1 MGINTFTRAMV
12 GITGHHVDFNTRPE
26 DIGGL
31 SKIGLSICFASFL
44 AALQF
49 GIAGWF
55 LAGDLDPIV
64 RALVSLTTG
73 LIGAL
78 VVLLID
84 RSFIYASD
92 TRADSVG
99 KLGYF
104 YIAIR
109 IFLILAIG
117 SLSSQFVLPLLLKSE
132 LAIHIQDLKDNRYQA
147 AKDRYL
153 EKYNVQEKVSNE
165 QSIRTSISKIRAEL
179 DNPPQSLV
187 RQKLEAENCL
197 LDYKRKINSAIGPDV
212 EFNEVA
218 NLFSADK
225 AACDRLSIIYKEAYQ
240 GYFNPRKVLLTIN
253 QDAYG
258 KAQEDANSAQ
268 AFMTTDLKH
277 ADETNQQFIN
287 MSSADVLWDLIKT
300 NPGARSKYLLITTV
314 QLVLELMPLLLKSL
328 LGRSP
333 LGIRV
338 AMRMNALQEEYSD
351 VELQY
356 QLNSIERVTKVTN
369 AQNKQRI
376 TALDEEIIIQEK
388 KNQLTSLKV
397 DVRHKIFKTIQTPSA
412 DSESIFSSSKPKT
425 DSPYVKPD
433 VTQQPQEDTRVEVKG
448 DRFVDPSHYA
458 TV

>member
-1 MGINTFTRAMV
+1 MGINAFTRAMV
-12 GITGHHVDFNTRPE
+12 SITGHHVDFHTRSE
-26 DIGGL
+26 DVGGL

-55 LAGDLDPIV
+55 LASDLDPIV
-64 RALVSLTTG
+64 RASVSLTTG

-132 LAIHIQDLKDNRYQA
+132 LAIHIQDLKDQRYQA

-165 QSIRTSISKIRAEL
+165 QSIRSSISKIRAEL

-197 LDYKRKINSAIGPDV
+197 LDYKRKVNSAIGPDV

-258 KAQEDANSAQ
+258 KAQEDANSAR
-268 AFMTTDLKH
+268 AFMTTDLKQ

-328 LGRSP
+328 LGRSS

-356 QLNSIERVTKVTN
+356 QLAAVERLTKVTN
-369 AQNKQRI
+369 AQNNQRI
-376 TALDEEIIIQEK
+376 NALDEEMVIQEK
-388 KNQLTSLKV
+388 KNQLATLKA
-397 DVRHKIFKTIQTPSA
+397 DVRHKIFKARRTPLA
-412 DSESIFSSSKPKT
+412 DSESTFSSMKSKT
-425 DSPYVKPD
+425 DSANVKPND
-433 VTQQPQEDTRVEVKG
+433 TMQSQEDTRVEVKG
-448 DRFVDPSHYA
+448 DRFVDPRQYA
-458 TV
+458 TA

>member
-1 MGINTFTRAMV
+1 MGINPFTRAMV

-55 LAGDLDPIV
+55 LAGNLDPIV
-64 RALVSLTTG
+64 RALVSFTTG

-132 LAIHIQDLKDNRYQA
+132 LAIHIQDLKDNRYEA

-165 QSIRTSISKIRAEL
+165 QSIRSSISKIRAEL

-187 RQKLEAENCL
+187 RQKLEAENCM
-197 LDYKRKINSAIGPDV
+197 LDYKRKVNSAIGPDV

-225 AACDRLSIIYKEAYQ
+225 TACDRLSVMYK
-240 GYFNPRKVLLTIN
+240 
-253 QDAYG
+253 
-258 KAQEDANSAQ
+258 
-268 AFMTTDLKH
+268 
-277 ADETNQQFIN
+277 
-287 MSSADVLWDLIKT
+287 
-300 NPGARSKYLLITTV
+300 
-314 QLVLELMPLLLKSL
+314 
-328 LGRSP
+328 
-333 LGIRV
+333 
-338 AMRMNALQEEYSD
+338 
-351 VELQY
+351 
-356 QLNSIERVTKVTN
+356 
-369 AQNKQRI
+369 
-376 TALDEEIIIQEK
+376 
-388 KNQLTSLKV
+388 
-397 DVRHKIFKTIQTPSA
+397 
-412 DSESIFSSSKPKT
+412 
-425 DSPYVKPD
+425 
-433 VTQQPQEDTRVEVKG
+433 
-448 DRFVDPSHYA
+448 
-458 TV
+458 